1 MRMFANFCMIFLVFS
16 LSACGD
22 SGLSELQEWM
32 SQVKKEASVR
42 VTPLTEPKVFIP
54 VAYNGKELIDP
65 FDPSKLLVVFARMKA
80 ENDNGLKPD
89 FDRPKEALEGYAL
102 DGMKMVGTFDN
113 RKNLQGLVQI
123 GKAVFPVVVGG
134 YIGQNFG
141 RVISI
146 NEARID
152 LVEVVQDATGEW
164 TERKASLELQEA
176 KK

>member
-1 MRMFANFCMIFLVFS
+1 MRILANICLMLSALS

-22 SGLSELQEWM
+22 NGLSELHDWM
-32 SQVKKEASVR
+32 NQVKKEASVR
-42 VTPLTEPKVFIP
+42 VTPVAEPKVFIP
-54 VAYNGKELIDP
+54 VAYSGKDLIDP
-65 FDPSKLLVVFARMKA
+65 FDPSKLLVVFARLKA
-80 ENDNGLKPD
+80 ANDNGLKPD

-102 DGMKMVGTFDN
+102 DGMKMVGSFDN
-113 RKNLQGLVQI
+113 HKSLQGLVQI

-141 RVISI
+141 KVISI
-146 NEARID
+146 SEARID
-152 LVEVVQDATGEW
+152 LVEVVQDASGEW

>member
-1 MRMFANFCMIFLVFS
+1 MRAYVRAGLICLALS
-16 LSACGD
+16 LTACGD
-22 SGLSELQEWM
+22 SGLTELNDWM
-32 SQVKKEASVR
+32 NQVKKEASVR

-102 DGMKMVGTFDN
+102 DGMKMVGSFDN
-113 RKNLQGLVQI
+113 RKNFQGLIQV

>member
-1 MRMFANFCMIFLVFS
+1 MKIMPKFIIFFLPFL

-22 SGLSELQEWM
+22 NGLDELKGWM
-32 SQVKKEASVR
+32 DQVKKETQVKVA
-42 VTPLTEPKVFIP
+42 PIAEPKVFTP
-54 VAYNGKELIDP
+54 ASYDGNELIDP
-65 FDPSKLLVVFARMKA
+65 FDSGKLLVVFARMKA
-80 ENDNGLKPD
+80 ANDNGLKPD

-102 DGMKMVGTFDN
+102 ESMKMVGTFDN
-113 RKNLQGLVQI
+113 HKTLQGLIQI

-141 RVISI
+141 KVISI
-146 NEARID
+146 NETRID

>member
-1 MRMFANFCMIFLVFS
+1 MRALTKIGLLMLTLMLT
-16 LSACGD
+16 ACGD
-22 SGLSELQEWM
+22 NGLSELQGWM
-32 SQVKKEASVR
+32 NQVKKEASVR
-42 VTPLTEPKVFIP
+42 VTPVAEPKVFIP
-54 VAYNGKELIDP
+54 VAYNGKDLIDP
-65 FDPSKLLVVFARMKA
+65 FDPSKLLVVFARLKA
-80 ENDNGLKPD
+80 DSDNGLKPD

-113 RKNLQGLVQI
+113 HKNLQGLVQI

-146 NEARID
+146 NETRID
-152 LVEVVQDATGEW
+152 LVEVVQDASGEW